1 MDKGVL
7 VSPVAGADVAAA
19 AKPAM
24 AGAEKLDAAMPK
36 RMLAANMDGHAVVAA
51 AAKQGMWDAGK
62 LDAAIVGEGVAIWA

>member
-1 MDKGVL
+1 
-7 VSPVAGADVAAA
+7 VAAA

-51 AAKQGMWDAGK
+51 AAKQGM
-62 LDAAIVGEGVAIWA
+62 GEPDPLTLQS